1 MSLYV
6 FIYLELVVLSVS
18 VHLLINHIHVSTENR
33 NIKIMFV
40 LKSISRCDKFVEEA
54 TIRKTHS

>member
-6 FIYLELVVLSVS
+6 FIYLALVVLSVS
-18 VHLLINHIHVSTENR
+18 VHLLINHLHVSTENR

-40 LKSISRCDKFVEEA
+40 LKSVSRCEEN
-54 TIRKTHS
+54 IMCFK